1 MAPPISQ
8 RGTVFKT
15 DPGSDDKAKAEL
27 DEMVKKAESCERG
40 VRAILLGPP
49 GSGKGTQA
57 PKLAERYCVC
67 HLATGDMLRA
77 VVASGSALGKK
88 VKQVMDSGQLVSDDL
103 VVELIDDNLNK
114 PECQNGWLLD
124 GFPRTVTQAE
134 KLDGLLEKRKSLLD
148 AVVEF
153 AIEDS
158 LLVSRITGRL
168 LHKPSGRTYHTLFNP
183 PKVAMKD
190 DLTGEPLERRSDD
203 NEATLTKRLQAY
215 HQQTSPLIDYYQRRG
230 IHQKIDASL
239 PPDEVTGHVL
249 KAFEAAH
256 ARFGKST

>member
-1 MAPPISQ
+1 MS
-8 RGTVFKT
+8 
-15 DPGSDDKAKAEL
+15 S
-27 DEMVKKAESCERG
+27 KKWLKRAESCDRG

-88 VKQVMDSGQLVSDDL
+88 VKQVMDSGQVRHNAQYPDL
-103 VVELIDDNLNK
+103 SVMILLWSLIDDNLNK
-114 PECQNGWLLD
+114 PECKNGWLLD

-134 KLDGLLEKRKSLLD
+134 KLDGLLEKRKSFLD

-153 AIEDS
+153 AIQDS
-158 LLVSRITGRL
+158 LLVKRITGRL
-168 LHKPSGRTYHTLFNP
+168 LHKRSGRTYHTEFNP
-183 PKVAMKD
+183 PKAHMKD
-190 DLTGEPLERRSDD
+190 DLTGEALERRSDD
-203 NEATLTKRLQAY
+203 NEATLSKRLQAY
-215 HQQTSPLIDYYQRRG
+215 HQQTSPLIDYYSKRG
-230 IHQKIDASL
+230 IHYKIDAAL
-239 PPDEVTGHVL
+239 PPNEVTGNLL
-249 KAFEAAH
+249 KAFETAH